1 MYVILFE
8 RGIPTNYVIDEKFRA
23 VINALVYL
31 GQTNGPGVTACVAAA
46 PPKPVAKRKKP
57 KFTTKRKCGICGKAF
72 VIKGP
77 TQRFC
82 SPSCVRAAEKIHE
95 KAKE

>member
-8 RGIPTNYVIDEKFRA
+8 RGIPTNYVIDDKFA
-23 VINALVYL
+23 TAIKEIVYL
-31 GQTNGPGVTACVAAA
+31 GQTNGPGVTACVAE
-46 PPKPVAKRKKP
+46 PKPVAKRKKP

-95 KAKE
+95 KAKG